1 MTVLVPVQAIPPPTV
16 QAMAGQLVLPRMPT
30 ATLSS
35 LANKVQIYFL
45 HIKLNFISQQPWCA
59 RGTSPP
65 STFRPNNFFEH
76 VFNFNVDSIIER

>member
-1 MTVLVPVQAIPPPTV
+1 MTVLVPVQAIPLPTV

-45 HIKLNFISQQPWCA
+45 HIKLNFISQQPWCV